1 MYKRQLLAAGVK
13 VYEYGPRLLH
23 SKSLLVDDDLAMIGT
38 ANFDHRSFRLNFE
51 VQALIHDAGINA
63 ELRKQIEVEF
73 AHAPRVR
80 DPGEGKRPLFRERL
94 PEAVARLMSPL
105 L

>member
-1 MYKRQLLAAGVK
+1 M
-13 VYEYGPRLLH
+13 LH
-23 SKSLLVDDDLAMIGT
+23 TKALLVDDDLAMIGS

-51 VQALIHDAGINA
+51 VHAVIHDRDIA
-63 ELRKQIEVEF
+63 EQLGTLIEGEF

-80 DPGEGKRPLFRERL
+80 DPEGTRRPLFSARL